1 MCISNGKFKFLDI
14 SNFVVFGFL
23 YDKFIKFYEIE
34 LYKLYFFY
42 EYCFNYNKFEYI
54 EFLLYEVF
62 FFFLKIVM
70 FLKRSFFGIDN

>member
-42 EYCFNYNKFEYI
+42 EFCFNYNKFKRKILYWI
-54 EFLLYEVF
+54 RKLLIF
-62 FFFLKIVM
+62 F
-70 FLKRSFFGIDN
+70 

>member
-42 EYCFNYNKFEYI
+42 EFCFNYNKFEYI

-62 FFFLKIVM
+62 FFF
-70 FLKRSFFGIDN
+70 F

>member
-23 YDKFIKFYEIE
+23 YDKIIKFYEIE

-42 EYCFNYNKFEYI
+42 EFCFNYNKFEYI

-62 FFFLKIVM
+62 FFFFKNCNV
-70 FLKRSFFGIDN
+70 FEEEFFWYR